1 MQDKVGRVALAV
13 PSEQGAAIRL
23 GKHVLWTVSNV
34 ASIGRHGR
42 VGKDTDGLRN
52 GHGYF
57 IKAYE
62 TVVPAAYGRFKRYS
76 VGLHFGWCG
85 DVRVL

>member
-1 MQDKVGRVALAV
+1 M
-13 PSEQGAAIRL
+13 
-23 GKHVLWTVSNV
+23 
-34 ASIGRHGR
+34 
-42 VGKDTDGLRN
+42 
-52 GHGYF
+52 
-57 IKAYE
+57 KAYE